1 MCDSD
6 YAGDKV
12 TRKSTSGWISYMNG
26 GCISWASR
34 LQKLCAQSSAEAM
47 NIWEDNN
54 ACIHMGHGLRGNKS
68 AKHYEVRLRFLTENV
83 KSKIIEFSRIS
94 THDQIADGLNA

>member
-1 MCDSD
+1 
-6 YAGDKV
+6 
-12 TRKSTSGWISYMNG
+12 
-26 GCISWASR
+26 
-34 LQKLCAQSSAEAM
+34 M

-94 THDQIADGLNA
+94 THDQIADGLTKPLPRILFERFRSKLLVNSSL